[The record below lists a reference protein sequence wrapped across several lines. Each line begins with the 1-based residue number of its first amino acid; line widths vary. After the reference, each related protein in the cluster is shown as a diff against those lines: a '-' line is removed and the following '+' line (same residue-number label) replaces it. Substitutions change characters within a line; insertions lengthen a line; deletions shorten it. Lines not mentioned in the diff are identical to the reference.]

1 MAKNLFVG
9 GISYNTTDETLA
21 SHFAQAGKV
30 ASAKVIMDRFTG
42 KSRGFAFVEFE
53 SDEEADHAIQM
64 LDNSELDGR
73 TIRVNEARPK
83 A

>member
-21 SHFAQAGKV
+21 NHFAQAGKV

-53 SDEEADHAIQM
+53 SDEEADRAIQT

>member
-21 SHFAQAGKV
+21 NHFAQAGKV
-30 ASAKVIMDRFTG
+30 TSAKVIMDRFTG

-53 SDEEADHAIQM
+53 SDEEADNAIQT

>member
-9 GISYNTTDETLA
+9 GISYNTTDETLQQ
-21 SHFAQAGKV
+21 HFAQAGNV
-30 ASAKVIMDRFTG
+30 VSAKVIMDRFTG
-42 KSRGFAFVEFE
+42 KSRGFGFVEYE
-53 SDEEADHAIQM
+53 TDDEAVHAVQT